1 MQKLCRNFYERDTV
15 KEIAQ
20 PYASYLS
27 HLPERKGKY
36 HFFVNMVC
44 DDGSH
49 VSQEGQSIVVREDYA
64 SNLYMHMAENIVE
77 RLIFHN
83 PVVNEINRVHLEL
96 ATRVVK
102 VKGPD
107 KDKKSKE
114 YRRLGYIEDKTK
126 NIIGMEKLTF
136 FLTTG
141 VITGQQL
148 TEKCRIPKNGIL
160 SLMQS

>member
-1 MQKLCRNFYERDTV
+1 
-15 KEIAQ
+15 
-20 PYASYLS
+20 
-27 HLPERKGKY
+27 
-36 HFFVNMVC
+36 MVC

-126 NIIGMEKLTF
+126 EHNRNGEATF

-141 VITGQQL
+141 DNYRTA
-148 TEKCRIPKNGIL
+148 
-160 SLMQS
+160 S